1 MVNVASGIK
10 LGSVDVWPAQPNPGE
25 NMVIS
30 VAEALTGDV
39 REWPL
44 TYDVREAHVC
54 SSVLYRHHCG
64 LESCGFRDVLCLLA
78 GFVHN
83 TYLVACSFSLMSK

>member
-1 MVNVASGIK
+1 MVNVAPGIK

-44 TYDVREAHVC
+44 TYDVRDAHIRVAGVC
-54 SSVLYRHHCG
+54 SSVLYCHHCG
-64 LESCGFRDVLCLLA
+64 LESCGFIGVLWLLKALLA
-78 GFVHN
+78 
-83 TYLVACSFSLMSK
+83 